1 MAELTN
7 RACLVA
13 GDLNS
18 RPPRPPD
25 DPRRPSHQLGRA
37 PHELDGRACVRP
49 TCTMWCA
56 RVRMCVTV
64 GSRRKCARR
73 VLRRIVDPRGQNPS
87 VESMCR
93 VPGQWHRQWTALDL
107 PLACVNMSLFCGP
120 ARDGLGVKMIFCG
133 KSRVQR
139 QEAAS
144 KMKVWHV
151 PAVTRLE
158 PLSRQ
163 YVPDRRRPSWQ
174 LCKCTWLKVTGK
186 RLKPEA
192 VNATFRAPNHTFG
205 HAKNRPPDLSGPHL

>member
-1 MAELTN
+1 MADMAELTN
-7 RACLVA
+7 CACLVA

-37 PHELDGRACVRP
+37 PHALDGRACVRP

-107 PLACVNMSLFCGP
+107 IERALNMCYFRG
-120 ARDGLGVKMIFCG
+120 AAKHGLGVNPTGFLPESAHARAVHRLTPPRDTQGAAQCG
-133 KSRVQR
+133 AR
-139 QEAAS
+139 EA
-144 KMKVWHV
+144 
-151 PAVTRLE
+151 
-158 PLSRQ
+158 
-163 YVPDRRRPSWQ
+163 
-174 LCKCTWLKVTGK
+174 
-186 RLKPEA
+186 
-192 VNATFRAPNHTFG
+192 
-205 HAKNRPPDLSGPHL
+205 

>member
-1 MAELTN
+1 MRASPCSHPTSHSDASRCMADMAELTN

-107 PLACVNMSLFCGP
+107 PLACVNMSLFCG
-120 ARDGLGVKMIFCG
+120 ATKHGLGVK
-133 KSRVQR
+133 
-139 QEAAS
+139 A
-144 KMKVWHV
+144 
-151 PAVTRLE
+151 
-158 PLSRQ
+158 
-163 YVPDRRRPSWQ
+163 RRGSGVSMSTFVHGHHE
-174 LCKCTWLKVTGK
+174 CSC
-186 RLKPEA
+186 PEA
-192 VNATFRAPNHTFG
+192 I
-205 HAKNRPPDLSGPHL
+205 